1 MYGAV
6 WTADDEENP
15 DGDGDRIVW
24 ALPAC
29 PTDGTAGTVDLCL
42 MFSSALLDDVDWA
55 GNIEYHIDHV
65 HQIDIDKQDPRY
77 TLAYD
82 AYDASA
88 TGPFEAIWD
97 SSDARIAVMP
107 VPQPARTA

>member
-1 MYGAV
+1 M
-6 WTADDEENP
+6 
-15 DGDGDRIVW
+15 
-24 ALPAC
+24 
-29 PTDGTAGTVDLCL
+29 CL
-42 MFSSALLDDVDWA
+42 SFSAALLNSADWD
-55 GNIEYHIDHV
+55 GNIVYHLDHA
-65 HQIDIDKQDPRY
+65 HQTDIDKQDPRY